1 MRKIKINIATFTYLT
16 VTNLFRIIA
25 RLYLFKRL
33 VCDKETRTSMRQ
45 KLALDMPDKNQ
56 RSLIWIHAASVGEA
70 YSGLTVANTILKNFK
85 NIEILITTSTI
96 TSSDI
101 INNAKN
107 INIIHQFLPLDI
119 KVYVKKFLQYW
130 NPKICIFMESEM
142 WPNYFLEIES
152 KQIPFY
158 ILNARFSAK
167 SYKNWSKIKSFAKRM
182 INIPNIISCQ
192 DIDTLQRFTMLE
204 ALNTI
209 LSQNIKYAN
218 PPLAIDQIEYKSLTE
233 SLNDKKFYIAAST
246 HKGENKSIINI
257 HSRLLKYF
265 PNLVC
270 IIAPRHLSDI
280 NEIIETL
287 EKMNIKWSYLPS
299 RKFDSKYQCYIIN
312 KIGILGTYFAISE
325 LAILGGSFQD
335 HGGHN
340 PIEALQHNCLVFH
353 GKYTKNFKAIYQ
365 SLDDLN
371 CSYEISDEE
380 RLFQKINYFFQNKE
394 QINNSINNIDKV
406 LNEKKD
412 TVEEEIKSI
421 IFKEIKEN
429 IG

>member
-152 KQIPFY
+152 KRDY
-158 ILNARFSAK
+158 
-167 SYKNWSKIKSFAKRM
+167 
-182 INIPNIISCQ
+182 
-192 DIDTLQRFTMLE
+192 
-204 ALNTI
+204 
-209 LSQNIKYAN
+209 
-218 PPLAIDQIEYKSLTE
+218 
-233 SLNDKKFYIAAST
+233 
-246 HKGENKSIINI
+246 
-257 HSRLLKYF
+257 
-265 PNLVC
+265 
-270 IIAPRHLSDI
+270 
-280 NEIIETL
+280 
-287 EKMNIKWSYLPS
+287 
-299 RKFDSKYQCYIIN
+299 
-312 KIGILGTYFAISE
+312 
-325 LAILGGSFQD
+325 
-335 HGGHN
+335 
-340 PIEALQHNCLVFH
+340 
-353 GKYTKNFKAIYQ
+353 
-365 SLDDLN
+365 
-371 CSYEISDEE
+371 
-380 RLFQKINYFFQNKE
+380 
-394 QINNSINNIDKV
+394 
-406 LNEKKD
+406 
-412 TVEEEIKSI
+412 
-421 IFKEIKEN
+421 
-429 IG
+429 